1 MKKVNKGDYGYI
13 RYEKKKRLLI
23 TVALF
28 LIPLAAFLAAFL
40 ITGTK
45 KNIITVIAMVG
56 CLPACRALVNMIM
69 MWMQKPMDKKVYKK
83 IREHEGNL
91 EVTYETYLTT
101 YEKSVFVESFA
112 ICGNKVIGYTSH
124 MDGSTQFIEDHVRG
138 ILKQNGYKVE
148 VKVFKELKTYL
159 ERMDYLN
166 AHKQELEQNMS
177 IRNEIRAAME
187 QNISFKPDER
197 YPDLSRDQLI
207 KHTILAIS
215 L

>member
-101 YEKSVFVESFA
+101 YGKL
-112 ICGNKVIGYTSH
+112 CNLRK
-124 MDGSTQFIEDHVRG
+124 
-138 ILKQNGYKVE
+138 
-148 VKVFKELKTYL
+148 
-159 ERMDYLN
+159 
-166 AHKQELEQNMS
+166 
-177 IRNEIRAAME
+177 
-187 QNISFKPDER
+187 
-197 YPDLSRDQLI
+197 
-207 KHTILAIS
+207 
-215 L
+215 

>member
-1 MKKVNKGDYGYI
+1 MKKVKKGDYGYI

-91 EVTYETYLTT
+91 EVTYETRIALQDA
-101 YEKSVFVESFA
+101 KSPPEPTAS
-112 ICGNKVIGYTSH
+112 GELSSHHRLPPVILFHIYFTVSH
-124 MDGSTQFIEDHVRG
+124 SPSPS
-138 ILKQNGYKVE
+138 N
-148 VKVFKELKTYL
+148 
-159 ERMDYLN
+159 
-166 AHKQELEQNMS
+166 
-177 IRNEIRAAME
+177 
-187 QNISFKPDER
+187 
-197 YPDLSRDQLI
+197 
-207 KHTILAIS
+207 
-215 L
+215 

>member
-1 MKKVNKGDYGYI
+1 MSKTKNENKVRKGDYGYLAS
-13 RYEKKKRLLI
+13 EKKKRILI
-23 TVALF
+23 TAILF
-28 LIPLAAFLAAFL
+28 AVPLGIFFSAMIYFKTRLT
-40 ITGTK
+40 IW
-45 KNIITVIAMVG
+45 TVIAVVG

-166 AHKQELEQNMS
+166 AHKQELEQN
-177 IRNEIRAAME
+177 
-187 QNISFKPDER
+187 ISFKPDER